1 MLEAVENVHRFKDVF
16 VGFISSLACKERPLV
31 IFLDDLQCTV
41 SLSPT
46 LFYTLALLTLFIG
59 ADSNTLRLL
68 LALLTNTEASHAHYL
83 LVVGAYRDNE
93 VDENHALSLTLQEIR
108 SKGGMVEDVSVSP
121 LREGQVVQLLE
132 DTFNANRSMSR
143 LTESR
148 EAKVMNRHSF
158 RFVQMANTR

>member
-31 IFLDDLQCTV
+31 IFLDDLQCTL
-41 SLSPT
+41 SLSH
-46 LFYTLALLTLFIG
+46 YTFAPLTLLTG
-59 ADSNTLRLL
+59 ADSNTLKLL
-68 LALLTNTEASHAHYL
+68 LALLTNRGASHAHYL

-93 VDENHALSLTLQEIR
+93 VDQNHALSLTLQEIR

-132 DTFNANRSMSR
+132 DTFNAIRSMLR
-143 LTESR
+143 LRESR
-148 EAKVMNRHSF
+148 AERRRS
-158 RFVQMANTR
+158 